1 MTKEEW
7 EKAREVIKSKSQAQF
22 RTENNMPLQKKLRCG
37 NCRRTLAK
45 NMNVPSPFT
54 YEMAQA
60 FIDNVYVYNKK
71 KIDICFKF
79 QDELDKYKDA
89 LMADAVTEVVNA

>member
-1 MTKEEW
+1 
-7 EKAREVIKSKSQAQF
+7 
-22 RTENNMPLQKKLRCG
+22 
-37 NCRRTLAK
+37 
-45 NMNVPSPFT
+45 MNVPSPFT

-89 LMADAVTEVVNA
+89 LMADAVIEVVNA